1 MFCHHSGAIVLMP
14 RFLIL
19 GVSCFLGCFFAAV
32 SGADVPGGTAG
43 LSSSTPASTGAR
55 ASSAIRGDWP
65 QWRGP
70 NRDGI
75 STDRGLLRDWTAHL
89 PKLLWTAEGMGSGFA
104 SVAVSGGRVYTTGG
118 AADGEIV
125 TCVHAD
131 DGRVLW
137 KQPLSNTN
145 PRNGGYP
152 GCRCTPTIDGDRLY
166 AIASSGKIACLKTA
180 DGSEVWSKDFKT
192 EWGGRMMS
200 GWGFSESPLVDGD
213 WVLCTPGSAD
223 AMIVALDKLTGKEV
237 WRSKVPSGGG
247 PKDGAGYSSIVVS
260 NACGVKQYVQL
271 VGQGVIGVRA
281 KDGEFLWAYNEV
293 ANRTANIPTPLISGD
308 YVFASTGYG
317 AGAALLKL
325 VKEGDGIKC
334 DEQYFLPGEQAQ
346 NHHGQMVLND
356 GYVYFGHKHGQGFPI
371 CIELATGKIVWGGSQ
386 RGPGNGSAAI
396 CYADGNLVF
405 RYQSGEVALI
415 EASPA
420 GYHLKG
426 SFKPDYVGKDPCWA
440 QPVITGGCMYL
451 RDQDKL
457 MCYDV
462 RAK

>member
-1 MFCHHSGAIVLMP
+1 MP
-14 RFLIL
+14 RYFIL
-19 GVSCFLGCFFAAV
+19 CTIFATGCFFEQAN
-32 SGADVPGGTAG
+32 GADAPVRTAK
-43 LSSSTPASTGAR
+43 SQAE
-55 ASSAIRGDWP
+55 WP

-75 STDRGLLRDWTAHL
+75 STDYGLLKDWTSHP
-89 PKLLWTAEGMGSGFA
+89 PKLLWTADGMGGGYA
-104 SVAVSGGRVYTTGG
+104 SVCVAGGRVYTTGNQSSG
-118 AADGEIV
+118 QAVICLDAANGKVVWSKNITDIV
-125 TCVHAD
+125 PKHSYE
-131 DGRVLW
+131 G
-137 KQPLSNTN
+137 S
-145 PRNGGYP
+145 
-152 GCRCTPTIDGDRLY
+152 RCTPSIDGDWLY

-180 DGSEVWSKDFKT
+180 NGSEVWSKDFKA
-192 EWGGRMMS
+192 EWSGRMMS

-223 AMIVALDKLTGKEV
+223 AMIVALDKPTGKEV
-237 WRSKVPSGGG
+237 WKTKMPPSAGGKG
-247 PKDGAGYSSIVVS
+247 GAGYSSIVIS

-271 VGQGVIGVRA
+271 IGQGVIGVRA
-281 KDGEFLWAYNEV
+281 SDGKFLWGYDGI
-293 ANRTANIPTPLISGD
+293 ANKTANIPTPIISGE

-325 VKEGDGIKC
+325 VKDGDGIKC
-334 DEQYFLPGEQAQ
+334 EEQYFLPGDKAQ
-346 NHHGQMVLND
+346 NHHGQMVLKD

-415 EASPA
+415 EATPA

-426 SFKPDYVGKDPCWA
+426 SFKPKYVGNDPCWA
-440 QPVITGGCMYL
+440 QPVVIGGRMYL

-457 MCYDV
+457 MCYDA
-462 RAK
+462 RAR